1 MGKPMTSAERKRK
14 SCENKLLKMSENKKL
29 EFTEKERERSRKAMQ
44 AKRWKEWENMTPQ
57 EIHDFKEK
65 EAARIRALRN
75 KKRTANEQTNK
86 EKAKALLQ
94 IASKKRKNPYKSRQR
109 ISKALNKVRAAAV
122 VQGIASEYGYQF
134 RSHEENTIPK
144 ANWE

>member
-14 SCENKLLKMSENKKL
+14 SCENKSLKMSDDEKL
-29 EFTEKERERSRKAMQ
+29 EFKTKERERSQKAMQ
-44 AKRWKEWENMTPQ
+44 AKCQKERENMAPQ

-75 KKRTANEQTNK
+75 KKRTVNEQTNK

-94 IASKKRKNPYKSRQR
+94 IASKKRKNPYKS
-109 ISKALNKVRAAAV
+109 
-122 VQGIASEYGYQF
+122 
-134 RSHEENTIPK
+134 
-144 ANWE
+144 